1 MVASGKMVRAG
12 RVFGKMKLA
21 AAVMSREAMMR
32 AAWPAA
38 VGKKIAEHTSAV
50 VVVGSRLIVDVEDAV
65 WQKHLLT
72 LRGQILANLNMAL
85 GDDSVTAL
93 DFRLAVPR
101 RPPQIE
107 DRVATSLDEAE
118 QIADPVLR
126 RLYRSSRKKALA

>member
-1 MVASGKMVRAG
+1 MVRAG
-12 RVFGKMKLA
+12 RVFGKMKLP
-21 AAVMSREAMMR
+21 AAVMSREEMMR

-50 VVVGSRLIVDVEDAV
+50 VVAGSRLIVDVEDAV

-72 LRGQILANLNMAL
+72 LRGQIIANLNMAL
-85 GDDSVTAL
+85 GDDSVTAS

-107 DRVATSLDEAE
+107 ERVATSLDEAE

>member
-1 MVASGKMVRAG
+1 MVRAG
-12 RVFGKMKLA
+12 RVFGKMKLP

-38 VGKKIAEHTSAV
+38 VGKKIAEHTRAV
-50 VVVGSRLIVDVEDAV
+50 VVVGSRLIVEVEDAV

-85 GDDSVTAL
+85 GEDSVAAL

-107 DRVATSLDEAE
+107 ARVATSLDEAE

-126 RLYRSSRKKALA
+126 RLYRSSRRKALA